1 MILSVES
8 LDHVFE
14 YDIGVGRSSRNH
26 PVLEGKLF
34 LHVLEDMYL
43 VVPVGHGRKVNVN
56 LSRLKVNMVF
66 SDVIETA
73 FEADQ
78 LESLGDVSELL
89 EEANS
94 DLAEVEDLRGLVFVD
109 HGIMHQSWE
118 VQSLYH

>member
-1 MILSVES
+1 
-8 LDHVFE
+8 
-14 YDIGVGRSSRNH
+14 
-26 PVLEGKLF
+26 
-34 LHVLEDMYL
+34 MYL

-56 LSRLKVNMVF
+56 LSRLEVNMVF

-89 EEANS
+89 EEANP
-94 DLAEVEDLRGLVFVD
+94 DLAEVEDLRGLIFVD

>member
-1 MILSVES
+1 
-8 LDHVFE
+8 
-14 YDIGVGRSSRNH
+14 
-26 PVLEGKLF
+26 
-34 LHVLEDMYL
+34 MYL

-56 LSRLKVNMVF
+56 LSTLKVNMVF

-109 HGIMHQSWE
+109 HGIMH
-118 VQSLYH
+118 